1 MVWRILFGAFVLH
14 LAFAT
19 WLFLRA
25 REGSPDR
32 HLAKIQMLLAAG
44 MMFANLPSAFN
55 LSVSGLST
63 GSRVVAGILLL
74 ATFVALRRPR
84 RVLQ

>member
-1 MVWRILFGAFVLH
+1 VVWQILFGAFVLH

-19 WLFLRA
+19 WLFVRA

-32 HLAKIQMLLAAG
+32 RLAKIQMLLAAG
-44 MMFANLPSAFN
+44 MMSANLPGAFN
-55 LSVSGLST
+55 LSASVLSI

-74 ATFVALRRPR
+74 AAVVSLRRPKR
-84 RVLQ
+84 LLQ